1 VLIGVIAARI
11 MHSLGRVPKAKD
23 EGTSLLLV
31 ARKT

>member
-1 VLIGVIAARI
+1 MIAARV
-11 MHSLGRVPKAKD
+11 MHSLKRVPKTPD